1 MFGEWAI
8 RELLKCLIWL
18 CCFTSSTLEETPWML
33 ISGFWNTIENPI
45 WELFLSCRQ
54 KGNYTSY
61 SHHLCRGS
69 VFNLLLR
76 VESTTLVMHFSK
88 NKYFFPFFLFFFLHR
103 FWAHIVMQYVFSF
116 WTCYVLYKEYK
127 IIATMRLHFIASEN
141 RRPDQFTV
149 CLSTFILH

>member
-1 MFGEWAI
+1 MFNMTLLFHFQHTGGNSLNVDFWVLKYNWESYLGIFLYHVGKKETIPLTAI
-8 RELLKCLIWL
+8 IYVEDQFLI
-18 CCFTSSTLEETPWML
+18 CCWESNQPHWSC
-33 ISGFWNTIENPI
+33 ISLRTNT
-45 WELFLSCRQ
+45 
-54 KGNYTSY
+54 
-61 SHHLCRGS
+61 
-69 VFNLLLR
+69 
-76 VESTTLVMHFSK
+76 
-88 NKYFFPFFLFFFLHR
+88 FFPFFLHR